1 MTFSEFENEQMR
13 LTILQI
19 LESDQDYSM
28 NDTVIHR
35 ALDSIGYSVSHDK
48 LKTELTWLQEQGAVS
63 LDNRPSFIIVKL
75 SSRGQD
81 VALGRASIPGIPR
94 PQPRG

>member
-1 MTFSEFENEQMR
+1 MNFAEFENEQMR
-13 LTILQI
+13 LTILQV

-48 LKTELTWLQEQGAVS
+48 LKTELTWLQEQSVLS
-63 LDNRPSFIIVKL
+63 LEQHASFTIVKL
-75 SSRGQD
+75 SPRGQD
-81 VALGRASIPGIPR
+81 VALGRATIPGIPR
-94 PQPRG
+94 PQPKG